1 MAINVKDCLVLLSD
15 IKDSGVDCSQITEK
29 VLLEG
34 VTLEVIKFI
43 NDNRQLEVTQF
54 YEKLRRSYNHKK
66 SKLYINIVK
75 NDFKSPK
82 DIVITLASLNLQ
94 VLLFAKQLEDP
105 SLFLNHSRLS
115 EINMC
120 LYNYSKTYE
129 IIPCQKLLSLIR
141 TDLKV
146 LESINRRV

>member
-1 MAINVKDCLVLLSD
+1 MAIGVKDCLVLLTE
-15 IKDSGVDCSQITEK
+15 IKDNGVDCSQMIGK
-29 VLLEG
+29 VLSEG
-34 VTLEVIKFI
+34 VTFDVIKFI

-54 YEKLRRSYNHKK
+54 YEKLRKSYNHKK

-75 NDFKSPK
+75 NSFENPK

-94 VLLFAKQLEDP
+94 VLLFAKQLDDP
-105 SLFLNHSRLS
+105 SLFLTHSRLS

-120 LYNYSKTYE
+120 LYNYAKTFDL
-129 IIPCQKLLSLIR
+129 IPCQKLLSLIK

-146 LESINRRV
+146 LESINGRD